1 MKEWLLGVL
10 AFWLG
15 KWLAKGAPALAKKV
29 DDGIDS
35 VIPEA
40 GAAPQPV
47 NEAAKRRQRIHS
59 NFPRPHG

>member
-40 GAAPQPV
+40 GAAQPV